1 MNRDGRHILVCSAN
15 TVWIRREGR
24 SMPEQEE
31 KQTAPS
37 TTPIEDVDDLIFRT
51 EPGWLASER

>member
-1 MNRDGRHILVCSAN
+1 
-15 TVWIRREGR
+15 
-24 SMPEQEE
+24 MPEQEE

-37 TTPIEDVDDLIFRT
+37 TTPREDVDDLIFRT